1 MRLTEGMIAKI
12 CLTTKCIFNL
22 VYSIVSQI
30 LMNYTEKVGRNG
42 VTLTCFLTADNQPSG
57 LSWGGVKIT
66 ELDAK
71 RKWWFS
77 VF

>member
-57 LSWGGVKIT
+57 LS
-66 ELDAK
+66 
-71 RKWWFS
+71 
-77 VF
+77 